1 MQIEGNGHTFAIRII
16 MELIA
21 FTEAFSRPL
30 ENASHVALR
39 KATEGASLAGWR
51 VVGIPGTMDSLSE
64 AEDALAH
71 LPDFDGNAV
80 GIWIGFVPSPE
91 RYAFLHQAASEKGIQ
106 LLNDPSQYQFAQEFH
121 RYYPL
126 ISEFTAPSLIVGSVE
141 ELEGMDLQ
149 FPLFLRGSVQS
160 RKYLGL
166 EACLAHDP
174 LELRAMVSDLLSH
187 PERSRNHVIVREFRP
202 LRHVQ
207 MHQGFPQGREF
218 RAFVLDGKVLALGYY
233 WTQADPLQNLY
244 PSEEI
249 TVRALAEKVAGLVPS
264 RWIALDIGQ
273 SESGE
278 WWVIELG
285 DAQFSGTATIPPL
298 QVFAQLR
305 QALLPS

>member
-1 MQIEGNGHTFAIRII
+1 
-16 MELIA
+16 MEFIA
-21 FTEAFSRPL
+21 FTETYSRRL
-30 ENASHVALR
+30 TNASKVALR
-39 KATEGASLAGWR
+39 KATEMASLAGWR
-51 VVGIPGTMDSLSE
+51 IVGIPPEMNSPYQARE
-64 AEDALAH
+64 AVAR
-71 LPDFDGNAV
+71 LPDFEGNAV
-80 GIWIGFVPSPE
+80 AVWIGFIPRLECYS
-91 RYAFLHQAASEKGIQ
+91 YLYQAAFEKGIR
-106 LLNDPSQYQFAQEFH
+106 LIHDTNQYRFAQEFH
-121 RYYPL
+121 CYYPL

-166 EACLAHDP
+166 DACLAHDP
-174 LELRAMVSDLLSH
+174 DELHTLATDLLAN
-187 PERSRNHVIVREFRP
+187 PVRCRNNVIIREFRP

-233 WTQADPLQNLY
+233 WTQADPLQNLT

-249 TVRALAEKVAGLVPS
+249 TVRALAEKVADLVPS

-285 DAQFSGTATIPPL
+285 DAQFSGTGMVPPFL
-298 QVFAQLR
+298 LFVQLR
-305 QALLPS
+305 QALLPT